1 MNGSGLAELF
11 PYLLS
16 LAAGGAVGA
25 LFFWGLWTS
34 LQIAGKSERKALIL
48 IGSFLLRAALAVG
61 VMIASLRLTDVY
73 GLLACMAGFLV
84 ARIVATRT
92 LRRSYG

>member
-1 MNGSGLAELF
+1 VNASGIALAF

-16 LAAGGAVGA
+16 FIAGGAVGV

-34 LQIAGKSERKALIL
+34 LQIAGKSDKKALIL

-61 VMIASLRLTDVY
+61 VMIASLHLTDVY

-84 ARIVATRT
+84 ARIVITRT

>member
-1 MNGSGLAELF
+1 MNGSGLSIAV

-16 LAAGGAVGA
+16 FMAGGVVGG

-34 LQIAGKSERKALIL
+34 LQIAGKSEKKALIL

-73 GLLACMAGFLV
+73 GLLACMAGFLI